1 MPDGNSISTRFLR
14 SWRLVFPCLLLAN
27 CCRRKDV
34 CGDPICSGCLHY
46 PDRHASALVV
56 QIAVLPIP
64 GHGRRVAPGRIAEVL
79 DESVDRVTAALEEL
93 RSDYQQGGLRIL
105 EHDGRFQMATAP
117 DAAPFCRALLGLE
130 PNQRLTQASLETL
143 AIVAYRQPVSRANIE
158 AIRGVNSD
166 SPLSRLLAYGL
177 VSAIGRSGRVGRP
190 MLYGTT
196 TGFLAYFGVESLS
209 SLPDLDLPDFSAGS
223 PDYVVPQ
230 LDAATVEA
238 VDELDPVDREES
250 TEDLGEPSSD
260 DDPAEPSD
268 SAAQSEPYDRH
279 ATPEPNEEPETSA

>member
-1 MPDGNSISTRFLR
+1 MTDAGEPAPMAADAAAADTDLALDFGLR
-14 SWRLVFPCLLLAN
+14 DVVEALLFVSDRPLA
-27 CCRRKDV
+27 
-34 CGDPICSGCLHY
+34 
-46 PDRHASALVV
+46 PDR
-56 QIAVLPIP
+56 IAK
-64 GHGRRVAPGRIAEVL
+64 VL

-93 RSDYQQGGLRIL
+93 RGDYQQGGLRIL

-143 AIVAYRQPVSRANIE
+143 AIVAYRQPVTRANIE
-158 AIRGVNSD
+158 EIRGVNSD

-177 VSAIGRSGRVGRP
+177 VSAIGRSSRVGRP

-209 SLPDLDLPDFSAGS
+209 SLPELDLPDFSAGS
-223 PDYVVPQ
+223 PDYVAPQ
-230 LDAATVEA
+230 LDAAAAEA
-238 VDELDPVDREES
+238 VDEHDPVDQEQS
-250 TEDLGEPSSD
+250 TEYLGEPCSD

-268 SAAQSEPYDRH
+268 SAAQSEPLGPNEPPAQIEPYDQH
-279 ATPEPNEEPETSA
+279 ATPEPTEEPTTSA